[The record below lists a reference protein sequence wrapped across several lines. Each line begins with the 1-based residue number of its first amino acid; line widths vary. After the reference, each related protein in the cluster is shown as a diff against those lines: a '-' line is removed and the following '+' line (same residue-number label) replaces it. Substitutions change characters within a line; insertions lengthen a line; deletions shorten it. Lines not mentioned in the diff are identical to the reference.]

1 MAMIEEGKKAPD
13 FELPS
18 SEGGEVKLKELRGK
32 TVVLYFYPK
41 DDTPGCTREAC
52 AFRDNQAA
60 LKKKGVVVLGV
71 SGDSLASHDKFK
83 AKYKLNFPLL
93 SDPDKAVAKKYGA
106 WGEKVLYGK
115 KSVGMIRSTFVI
127 DGDGVVRK
135 VFPRVK
141 VDGHAEKVLE
151 VVKDSRCRRDWLV
164 SRSVSAPVAKTST
177 SLIDPFPSE
186 GGSASARACRSP
198 LPGRPRHLA
207 VGDQHQ

>member
-1 MAMIEEGKKAPD
+1 MAMIQEGKKAPD

-18 SEGGEVKLKELRGK
+18 SEGGELKLKDLRGK

-71 SGDSLASHDKFK
+71 SGDSLASHDKFR
-83 AKYKLNFPLL
+83 AKYRLNFPLL

-127 DGDGVVRK
+127 DGEGVVRK

-151 VVKDSRCRRDWLV
+151 AV
-164 SRSVSAPVAKTST
+164 SE
-177 SLIDPFPSE
+177 L
-186 GGSASARACRSP
+186 
-198 LPGRPRHLA
+198 
-207 VGDQHQ
+207 